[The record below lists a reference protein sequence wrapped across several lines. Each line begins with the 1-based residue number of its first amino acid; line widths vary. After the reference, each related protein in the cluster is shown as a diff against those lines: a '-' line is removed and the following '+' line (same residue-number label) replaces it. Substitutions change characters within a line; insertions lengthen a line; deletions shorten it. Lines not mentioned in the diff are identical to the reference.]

1 MPSPDQVEIPRRAKD
16 AFREHG
22 RGFVV
27 ILKRARTLDS
37 KPPSFLVEVL
47 PRVGTQWELRQG
59 LAGVWRRRRAADGYT
74 CLLSGVARG
83 CSDQVLRR
91 FLNQNRQS
99 LLGIEVDDP
108 KRRFRRLF
116 PGLSSWRRES

>member
-47 PRVGTQWELRQG
+47 PRVGTQWELRPI
-59 LAGVWRRRRAADGYT
+59 LALRDQPFAIAFPLHVQISAHSGAQRF
-74 CLLSGVARG
+74 SGVAFFTP
-83 CSDQVLRR
+83 D
-91 FLNQNRQS
+91 
-99 LLGIEVDDP
+99 
-108 KRRFRRLF
+108 
-116 PGLSSWRRES
+116 